1 MNDLDKAQMMA
12 PEGEFLA
19 YINPKEAGILK
30 ALGGS
35 GKMTSMGIPSFTEDE
50 QDQAAMNAP
59 DYESQDNE
67 EQQSIDR
74 GDPTAN
80 MSTRSRDLQG
90 FGPGTNINDLYG
102 GGAGGNN
109 FIQTVGNLY
118 NRFSPVA
125 NIGRGIRGIGR
136 GIGNLFSKLADLRG
150 FNPDGSRRTQAEYE
164 EARQNRINENRIANI
179 MGRDAPFTQLT
190 LDRLERLGAGPQ
202 DPSLIGTTNNMRTI
216 NDPTFGPVTQGTIY
230 DAEEPEL
237 GILSQAPDYN
247 FRDAMREI
255 NLDRGFT
262 GRQNLGQEEAK
273 SMMEEYYN
281 TPIENRMTNTS
292 GYNVND
298 IDLAGLNQEQVDYLN
313 TLDKRNKDVGNTNFS
328 ANYNSLRNPNNPA
341 GAFFSYKS
349 PQEVLNTVMGLNEK
363 STGLFSS
370 KVDPDK
376 NVYGDKNTFAQPD
389 EITNYIQS
397 LATKGDRTYSFGI
410 PQNEKGNKYM
420 DLARGGFIKDD

>member
-35 GKMTSMGIPSFTEDE
+35 GKLTSMGIPSFTEDE
-50 QDQAAMNAP
+50 QDTGDVASTSYSGGT
-59 DYESQDNE
+59 DYSSQDNE
-67 EQQSIDR
+67 EQQARDAAAFSSGQR
-74 GDPTAN
+74 TSAFNEMYSGD
-80 MSTRSRDLQG
+80 SGQG
-90 FGPGTNINDLYG
+90 
-102 GGAGGNN
+102 GGNN
-109 FIQTVGNLY
+109 FIQTIGNLY

-164 EARQNRINENRIANI
+164 EARQNRINENRISNI

-262 GRQNLGQEEAK
+262 GRQNLGQQEAK

-281 TPIENRMTNTS
+281 TPIETRMADTS
-292 GYNVND
+292 G
-298 IDLAGLNQEQVDYLN
+298 
-313 TLDKRNKDVGNTNFS
+313 F
-328 ANYNSLRNPNNPA
+328 NPNNIDLTKTFGLEELLAAKA
-341 GAFFSYKS
+341 GKEGRFLGGLTDKGKVLEDFRKS
-349 PQEVLNTVMGLNEK
+349 ATNMYGIGPTMG
-363 STGLFSS
+363 G
-370 KVDPDK
+370 
-376 NVYGDKNTFAQPD
+376 FAQTQLDRMLGMP
-389 EITNYIQS
+389 TNFKDVIDNKDYIQEQIN
-397 LATKGDRTYSFGI
+397 KGFLND
-410 PQNEKGNKYM
+410 
-420 DLARGGFIKDD
+420 DKDFKNQKALESYF